1 MRIIITLFILIMI
14 DCAALSQSVGVNTSS
29 PEASA
34 ALDVSATDKG
44 MLVPRMNSSQRGAIA
59 SPANGLLVYDTDT
72 KSFWFREGSS
82 WVELVNSVAA
92 KSVNGSSTFTSVPLN
107 PKKYIWELNSAH
119 PTQNTISIPTA
130 IITDLCGDDD
140 GCKVTMT
147 MVNWAVGETASS
159 STSFNFFYSAVNGK
173 WRVNEGGSGTT
184 GTDGDGVVTQV
195 GILNTNIYF
204 TDGAYVSGVSSDAAA
219 SGFGFMKWTVYPAT
233 TVARLII
240 VD

>member
-1 MRIIITLFILIMI
+1 MRIVIILFSLIITT
-14 DCAALSQSVGVNTSS
+14 AAAKAQSVGVNTSS

-44 MLVPRMNSSQRGAIA
+44 MLVPRMNTSQRGAIA

-107 PKKYIWELNSAH
+107 PKKYIWELNAAH
-119 PTQNTISIPTA
+119 PTQNTISIPTS
-130 IITDLCGDDD
+130 IITDLCGDED

-173 WRVNEGGSGTT
+173 WRVNEGGVGTT
-184 GTDGDGVVTQV
+184 GTDGDGAVATVTV
-195 GILNTNIYF
+195 LNSNIYF
-204 TDGAYVSGVSSDAAA
+204 TDGAYVSGVGTDAAA
-219 SGFGFMKWTVYPAT
+219 SGFGFMKWTAYPST

-240 VD
+240 TD